1 MLLKTMAWRP
11 GTGWSSPW
19 PEGMDSPSTLAVLFG
34 GGTAELCREAIAE
47 LAARLPR
54 AVLAGCSTAGEI
66 LGDRVQDASLTVA
79 IARFDAVALRA
90 ASLPVGPGA
99 DACAVGRAL
108 GRALAGPDLRAVF
121 VLSDGLHVNG
131 SRLAAGLNEAVPD
144 GVVVTGGLAGDGER
158 FGATWVLADRA
169 PAERCVTAVGF
180 YGERLR
186 VGHGCD
192 TGWSSFG
199 PERRITAAK
208 GNVLRELDGKP
219 ALALYKTY
227 LGDRAAGLPATAM
240 LFPLS
245 IRRDADDD
253 HPLIRTILGVDDATD
268 SMTFAG
274 DMPEGYLARL
284 MRTNNDRLVQSA
296 GQAAGAA
303 AGQFAI
309 SDSPLVLAVS
319 CVGRRLVLGQRTD
332 DEIESVQAA
341 VPPRARQVGFYS
353 YGEISPRLPG
363 GGCDLHNQTMTVT
376 VLDEA

>member
-1 MLLKTMAWRP
+1 MSWRP
-11 GTGWSSPW
+11 ETGWSSPW
-19 PEGMDSPSTLAVLFG
+19 PVHMDSPSTLAVLFG
-34 GGTAELCREAIAE
+34 GGTAAQCRDAIAE
-47 LAARLPR
+47 VSARLPN
-54 AVLAGCSTAGEI
+54 AILTGCSTAGEI
-66 LGDRVQDASLTVA
+66 LADRVQDASLILA
-79 IARFDAVALRA
+79 IARFEAVTLRA
-90 ASLPVGPGA
+90 ASLPVGPRESA
-99 DACAVGRAL
+99 FAVGQAL
-108 GRALAGPDLRAVF
+108 GRALHGPGLRAVF

-131 SRLAAGLNEAVPD
+131 SRLAAGLDAAVPA
-144 GVVVTGGLAGDGER
+144 GVVVTGGLAADGDR

-169 PAERCVTAVGF
+169 PVERHVTAVGF

-199 PERRITAAK
+199 PERRITSAS

-245 IRRDADDD
+245 IRRDADDE

-274 DMPEGYLARL
+274 DMPEGHLARL
-284 MRTNNDRLVQSA
+284 MRTNTDRLVQSA

-319 CVGRRLVLGQRTD
+319 CVGRRLVLGERTD

-341 VPPRARQVGFYS
+341 VPPRAGQVGFYS